1 MKDYKDN
8 YRVLDCWECF
18 EARGKM
24 CHDKDYGSMMKV
36 TGSSNKGHGIC
47 CKSDFTGKHCNG
59 DSLHTC
65 SEPVHDT
72 GPDSLY
78 KDILSTDNLNYQMFA
93 FCTQTNQKNCGMS
106 SSASSDMS
114 LLAGQT
120 EKVVSTTE
128 MRYKHGRPSDR
139 QYDSCYYELGAEE
152 LTEDQVKAVS
162 EGKLGVGIQ
171 LTVTKASKMNV
182 FLYGG
187 NSRFNATESVVPGNG
202 QVELNKPYFVDY

>member
-72 GPDSLY
+72 GPDSIY
-78 KDILSTDNLNYQMFA
+78 KDILSADNLNYQMFA
-93 FCTQTNQKNCGMS
+93 FCTQTNQKNCGVS

-162 EGKLGVGIQ
+162 EGKLGVGI
-171 LTVTKASKMNV
+171 
-182 FLYGG
+182 
-187 NSRFNATESVVPGNG
+187 
-202 QVELNKPYFVDY
+202 